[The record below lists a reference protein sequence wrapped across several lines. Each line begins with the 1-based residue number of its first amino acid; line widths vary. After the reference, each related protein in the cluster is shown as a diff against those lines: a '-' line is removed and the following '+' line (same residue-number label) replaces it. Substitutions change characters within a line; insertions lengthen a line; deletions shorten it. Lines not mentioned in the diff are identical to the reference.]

1 MTLRKGYLGR
11 GSLAGKGFSSTPIKV
26 TMDGPE
32 ATAEGAEMRPRSGA
46 FWVALWL
53 WVLWTLGVASDSR
66 GTVPR
71 RCLLSHY
78 RFLDR
83 RSLAAVKALRDSYEE
98 ETLSWRP
105 RNCSFRPRRDH
116 PRPSSCAALRHVA
129 RSIADAQAVLSGLRH
144 PEMLPGTD
152 QTLQLLA
159 AAGRDLETCLQ
170 LIPQG
175 SRRKSPRPPRRHHKP
190 RRADSP
196 GCHEASVIFNLLCLL
211 TRDLRLVA
219 HSGPCV

>member
-1 MTLRKGYLGR
+1 M
-11 GSLAGKGFSSTPIKV
+11 
-26 TMDGPE
+26 
-32 ATAEGAEMRPRSGA
+32 AERPGGEPALLKLPGNRAEMRPRSGA

-78 RFLDR
+78 RFLDPR
-83 RSLAAVKALRDSYEE
+83 ALAAVKALRDSYEE

-105 RNCSFRPRRDH
+105 RNCSFR
-116 PRPSSCAALRHVA
+116 
-129 RSIADAQAVLSGLRH
+129 
-144 PEMLPGTD
+144 
-152 QTLQLLA
+152 
-159 AAGRDLETCLQ
+159 LQ

-196 GCHEASVIFNLLCLL
+196 GCHEASVIFNLLRLL